1 MSSMLLYCGVWAV
14 RSTVPEHHRRRG
26 SLGHRNI
33 MTSLFRVLLTCTC
46 FILQTQ
52 GNLQVM
58 HLLQR
63 QSQRTRRAWVI
74 PPISILENERRLPK
88 ALVQIRSDKGGDGVL
103 YSIKGPG
110 VDQPPLGIFSIDH
123 TTGRVFLQRTLDR
136 EERDRYQIT
145 AYALDHSGTTLE
157 TPVELDIV
165 VLDQN
170 DNRPVF
176 NGTHF
181 FGSVP
186 ENSEPGTF
194 VMRLTASDADDPNTF
209 NGALRYR
216 LIDQTPGW
224 TQTDMFTIDEQTGD
238 IRTLAAG
245 LDREHIPSYNLTV
258 QVSDMADWTVGLT
271 NTATAF
277 IVVSDTNDNLPSF
290 TTDVF
295 DMVVEE
301 GAAGPLGRVSV
312 WDADDPGTPA
322 WSVIYDVQ
330 EGDPEGAFSIGTE
343 AATNDGLVFLLK
355 PLDFEAKPTHVLRIS
370 ARNDDGE
377 QASMTVARLVVRVL
391 DRNEAPVF
399 TKDHLRVGVS
409 EHARQRDLLVTLSAT
424 DPDHLAAQIITYE
437 LADDPSGSLDVD
449 RESGDV
455 TMKHDMDKNL
465 EPLAGDM
472 TYRALVV
479 AVDSGSPP
487 TTGTTTLD
495 LYLREENDFAPELT
509 PTSARICHMRDL
521 SSGLLLTA
529 VDGDA
534 QPQADPFH
542 FYLKQ
547 EQNQS
552 RNWTLTAIN
561 DTHALLGLQV
571 EEMPIGSYLLPFIVS
586 DSGTPP
592 LTARR
597 SLNLS
602 LCECDPNGH
611 CERLAVAL
619 AGPAFSLS
627 FGAILAIVVSIVSLL
642 VLCLLVLACLMCFQ
656 DFRPTTLAKTV
667 LSRGS
672 DSDVR
677 DNILHYD
684 DQGGG
689 EQDQD
694 AYDLEKL
701 RAASLP
707 STTTWLAEPDNWP
720 ENIDNVILERPVSDI
735 KNTDDMEEFIKQS
748 IDSADKDPSAPPYD
762 SFLLYDYEGI
772 GSLPGSLSSLCSQL
786 NNEDHDYNYLSDWGP
801 RFHRLADMYGADGF

>member
-1 MSSMLLYCGVWAV
+1 MLLFCGVVVV
-14 RSTVPEHHRRRG
+14 RSTVLEIDRPRG
-26 SLGHRNI
+26 RQRKKEGHCNI
-33 MTSLFRVLLTCTC
+33 MMSLFRVLLTCTC
-46 FILQTQ
+46 FILQ
-52 GNLQVM
+52 
-58 HLLQR
+58 
-63 QSQRTRRAWVI
+63 
-74 PPISILENERRLPK
+74 
-88 ALVQIRSDKGGDGVL
+88 IRSDKGGDGVI

-123 TTGRVFLQRTLDR
+123 ITGRVFLQQTLDR

-145 AYALDHSGTTLE
+145 AYALDHLGTTLE

-176 NGTHF
+176 HGTRF

-194 VMRLTASDADDPNTF
+194 VMQVTATDADDPNTF

-216 LIDQTPGW
+216 LIGQTPGW
-224 TQTDMFTIDEQTGD
+224 TQTDVFTIDEQTGD

-271 NTATAF
+271 NTATAS
-277 IVVSDTNDNLPSF
+277 IMISDRNDNLPSF
-290 TTDVF
+290 TTDTF

-301 GAAGPLGRVSV
+301 GVVGALGRVSV
-312 WDADDPGTPA
+312 RDADAPGTPA

-330 EGDPEGAFSIGTE
+330 EGDPEDSFSIETE
-343 AATNDGLVFLLK
+343 AGTNEGLVFVLK

-370 ARNDDGE
+370 ARNHDGE
-377 QASMTVARLVVRVL
+377 QATVTVATLVVRVL

-399 TKDHLRVGVS
+399 TKDHLWVDVS
-409 EHARQRDLLVTLSAT
+409 EHAQQRDLLVTLSAT

-455 TMKHDMDKNL
+455 TLRHDMDKYL
-465 EPLAGDM
+465 EPLAGNI
-472 TYRALVV
+472 TYRALVL

-487 TTGTTTLD
+487 ATGTTTLH
-495 LYLREENDFAPELT
+495 LYLREVNDFAPELT
-509 PTSARICHMRDL
+509 PARAQICHMRDL

-534 QPQADPFH
+534 HPQADPFH
-542 FYLKQ
+542 FYLNQ
-547 EQNQS
+547 EQNLS
-552 RNWTLTAIN
+552 RNWTLTPIN

-571 EEMPIGSYLLPFIVS
+571 EEMPIGSYLLPFLVS
-586 DSGTPP
+586 DSGTPA

-602 LCECDPNGH
+602 LCECDSNGD
-611 CERLAVAL
+611 CTRLAAAV
-619 AGPAFSLS
+619 AGPIFSLS
-627 FGAILAIVVSIVSLL
+627 FGAIVAIVISIVSLL
-642 VLCLLVLACLMCFQ
+642 VLCLLVMACLMCFQ
-656 DFRPTTLAKTV
+656 DSRTTTLVKTV
-667 LSRGS
+667 LSRSS

-677 DNILHYD
+677 DNVLHYD

-694 AYDLEKL
+694 AYDLDKL
-701 RAASLP
+701 RAASLS
-707 STTTWLAEPDNWP
+707 STATWLAEPDKWP
-720 ENIDNVILERPVSDI
+720 GNIDNVKPERPVADM

-748 IDSADKDPSAPPYD
+748 IDSANKDPSAPPYD

-786 NNEDHDYNYLSDWGP
+786 NNEDHDYDYLHGWGP
-801 RFHRLADMYGADGF
+801 RFHRLADMYGADVF

>member
-1 MSSMLLYCGVWAV
+1 MLLFCGVVVV
-14 RSTVPEHHRRRG
+14 RSTVLEIDRPRG
-26 SLGHRNI
+26 RQRKKEGHCNI
-33 MTSLFRVLLTCTC
+33 MMSLFRVLLTCTC
-46 FILQTQ
+46 FILQAQ

-63 QSQRTRRAWVI
+63 QYQRIRRAWVI

-88 ALVQIRSDKGGDGVL
+88 ALVQIRSDKGGDGVI

-123 TTGRVFLQRTLDR
+123 ITGRVFLQQTLDR

-145 AYALDHSGTTLE
+145 AYALDHLGTTLE

-176 NGTHF
+176 HGTRF

-194 VMRLTASDADDPNTF
+194 VMQVTATDADDPNTF

-216 LIDQTPGW
+216 LIGQTPGW
-224 TQTDMFTIDEQTGD
+224 TQTDVFTIDEQTGD

-271 NTATAF
+271 NTATAS
-277 IVVSDTNDNLPSF
+277 IMISDRNDNLPSF
-290 TTDVF
+290 TTDTF

-301 GAAGPLGRVSV
+301 GVVGALGRVSV
-312 WDADDPGTPA
+312 RDADAPGTPA

-330 EGDPEGAFSIGTE
+330 EGDPEDSFSIETE
-343 AATNDGLVFLLK
+343 AGTNEGLVFVLK

-370 ARNDDGE
+370 ARNHDGE
-377 QASMTVARLVVRVL
+377 QATVTVATLVVRVL

-399 TKDHLRVGVS
+399 TKDHLWVDVS
-409 EHARQRDLLVTLSAT
+409 EHAQQRDLLVTLSAT

-455 TMKHDMDKNL
+455 TLRHDMDKYL
-465 EPLAGDM
+465 EPLAGNI
-472 TYRALVV
+472 TYRALVL
-479 AVDSGSPP
+479 AVDS
-487 TTGTTTLD
+487 
-495 LYLREENDFAPELT
+495 
-509 PTSARICHMRDL
+509 
-521 SSGLLLTA
+521 
-529 VDGDA
+529 
-534 QPQADPFH
+534 
-542 FYLKQ
+542 
-547 EQNQS
+547 
-552 RNWTLTAIN
+552 

-571 EEMPIGSYLLPFIVS
+571 EEMPIGSYLLPFLVS
-586 DSGTPP
+586 DSGTPA

-602 LCECDPNGH
+602 LCECDSNGD
-611 CERLAVAL
+611 CTRLAAAV
-619 AGPAFSLS
+619 AGPIFSLS
-627 FGAILAIVVSIVSLL
+627 FGAIVAIVISIVSLL
-642 VLCLLVLACLMCFQ
+642 VLCLLVMACLMCFQ
-656 DFRPTTLAKTV
+656 DSRTTTLVKTV
-667 LSRGS
+667 LSRSS

-677 DNILHYD
+677 DNVLHYD

-694 AYDLEKL
+694 AYDLDKL
-701 RAASLP
+701 RAASLS
-707 STTTWLAEPDNWP
+707 STATWLAEPDKWP
-720 ENIDNVILERPVSDI
+720 GNIDNVKPERPVADM

-748 IDSADKDPSAPPYD
+748 IDSANKDPSAPPYD

-786 NNEDHDYNYLSDWGP
+786 NNEDHDYDYLHGWGP
-801 RFHRLADMYGADGF
+801 RFHRLADMYGADVF